1 MKNMRIIVVAALVL
15 SSVAIFALHHL
26 KASPYTKR
34 IVGSWVMYEGGNVA
48 PEVLSFFADGSGR
61 SYMLSEDFTEA
72 DQPPFRIAYH
82 YLSDPRSFMW
92 DIQEQELCI
101 IFEDGADMQYILS
114 IESGS
119 NGWHVL
125 SLQYD
130 IGSGGWVSA
139 QIVEQ

>member
-1 MKNMRIIVVAALVL
+1 MKNRRIIAFAAIVL
-15 SSVAIFALHHL
+15 SGVAIFALHHL
-26 KASPYTKR
+26 KVTPYAKQ

-48 PEVLSFFADGSGR
+48 PEILSFFADGSGQ

-82 YLSDPRSFMW
+82 DLSNPRSFMW
-92 DIQEQELCI
+92 DIQAQELCI
-101 IFEDGADMQYILS
+101 IFEDGVDMQYILS

-119 NGWHVL
+119 NGWNVL
-125 SLQYD
+125 TLQYD